1 LSLGRECDWVIK
13 HNLVEAYRERHSL
26 TLASP
31 RIALLDLQ
39 YHDVSRRRGIFYRLQ
54 DRGLTERVVTDAAIT
69 EAMDVPPATT
79 RAHLRGAFIRRAK
92 ERRRDFTVDWV
103 HLKLN
108 DQTQRTVL
116 LKDPFRAHDE
126 RVERLIESM

>member
-1 LSLGRECDWVIK
+1 MTS
-13 HNLVEAYRERHSL
+13 A
-26 TLASP
+26 AS
-31 RIALLDLQ
+31 
-39 YHDVSRRRGIFYRLQ
+39 RGIFYRLQ
-54 DRGLTERVVTDAAIT
+54 DAGPVDRVVTDAAIT
-69 EAMDVPPATT
+69 EAMDVSRPRPRGPAF
-79 RAHLRGAFIRRAK
+79 GASSSVGPRN
-92 ERRRDFTVDWV
+92 ERRDFTVDWV